1 MHKEVLEEHDLETT
15 KPLKEHALETTNFE
29 KTKLYHYQEERSNH
43 MLAQK
48 TVIFQKKKLKKK
60 MLMMKS
66 IVKLEILVIAQVNTE
81 VLYITYVI

>member
-1 MHKEVLEEHDLETT
+1 MIPLAGKEVESYASPENRLIS
-15 KPLKEHALETTNFE
+15 KK
-29 KTKLYHYQEERSNH
+29 
-43 MLAQK
+43 
-48 TVIFQKKKLKKK
+48 KKKLKKK